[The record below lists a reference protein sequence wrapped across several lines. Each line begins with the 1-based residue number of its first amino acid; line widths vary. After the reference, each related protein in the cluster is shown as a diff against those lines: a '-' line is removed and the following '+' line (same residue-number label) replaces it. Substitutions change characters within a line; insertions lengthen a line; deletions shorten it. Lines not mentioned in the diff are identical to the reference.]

1 MVIIID
7 DDDVD
12 VFVMNVMII
21 NIIQSLYGGGSGRNI
36 LLIMDLDAPDWHYF
50 QAPGTFIPSLY
61 VSKTF
66 FFKSDS
72 F

>member
-21 NIIQSLYGGGSGRNI
+21 NIIQSLYGGGSGQNI
-36 LLIMDLDAPDWHYF
+36 LLIMDLDAPD
-50 QAPGTFIPSLY
+50 
-61 VSKTF
+61 
-66 FFKSDS
+66 
-72 F
+72 

>member
-36 LLIMDLDAPDWHYF
+36 LLIMDLDAPD
-50 QAPGTFIPSLY
+50 
-61 VSKTF
+61 
-66 FFKSDS
+66 
-72 F
+72 